1 VEDRQECLSSTENGT
16 PLALEEEMSSV
27 HHVRAAGALEL
38 SRRGRTMP
46 ASPIRRLAPLA
57 EAAKERGLRAYH
69 LNIGQPDIETPAC
82 MRARL
87 RELDDKVLE
96 YSPSTGTPE
105 FLRSL
110 QHYYEKRLG
119 LALDIDQ
126 ILATTGGSEAILF
139 AFIAC
144 ANEGDDV
151 LVVEPYYAN
160 YGAFATMA
168 GLNLVPVTSRGRDGF
183 HLPPRPV
190 WERALTP
197 RTRLVI
203 LCNPNNPTG
212 TVYTAAE
219 LAMVADFCRDHGLFL
234 ISDEVYREFVY
245 DGRKAISALEL
256 PDADDFVIV
265 VDSLS
270 KRYSACGIRLGA
282 LVTRN
287 AEVYDAALRMAQGRL
302 SPPGLAQFIAVGA
315 ESLGDD
321 YTRDVVEEYQR
332 RRDVLYD
339 GLHSIEGVFL
349 ERPEGAFYCMVCLPV
364 DDADAFAE
372 WLLTDFSHDGATVM
386 VAPGSGFYASTL
398 GQSEVRIAYVL
409 KEADLRTAIE
419 LLREALT
426 QYKAEGRKQKAEVL
440 R

>member
-1 VEDRQECLSSTENGT
+1 MRV
-16 PLALEEEMSSV
+16 
-27 HHVRAAGALEL
+27 
-38 SRRGRTMP
+38 
-46 ASPIRRLAPLA
+46 
-57 EAAKERGLRAYH
+57 YH

-87 RELDDKVLE
+87 KELDERVLE
-96 YSPSTGTPE
+96 YSPSSGTPE

-119 LALDIDQ
+119 LALDAEQ

-151 LVVEPYYAN
+151 LVVEPFYAN
-160 YGAFATMA
+160 YSAFATMA

-183 HLPPRPV
+183 HLPPRAV
-190 WERALTP
+190 FERALTP
-197 RTRLVI
+197 KTRIVI

-212 TVYTAAE
+212 TVYTREE
-219 LAMVADFCRDHGLFL
+219 LDAVADFCRDNGLFL

-256 PDADDFVIV
+256 DDADDFVIV

-287 AEVYDAALRMAQGRL
+287 ADVYDAALRMAQGRL

-321 YTRDVVEEYQR
+321 YTRDVVAEYQR
-332 RRDVLYD
+332 RRDVLYE
-339 GLHSIEGVFL
+339 GLHTIDGVFL
-349 ERPEGAFYCMVCLPV
+349 EKPEGAFYCMARLPV
-364 DDADAFAE
+364 DDADAFAA
-372 WLLTDFSHDGATVM
+372 WLLTDFVHHGATVM
-386 VAPGSGFYASTL
+386 VAPGSGFYASER
-398 GQSEVRIAYVL
+398 GRSEVRIAYVL
-409 KEADLRTAIE
+409 AEPDLRRAVE

-426 QYKAEGRKQKAEVL
+426 RYRRIASSTISPIVSL
-440 R
+440 